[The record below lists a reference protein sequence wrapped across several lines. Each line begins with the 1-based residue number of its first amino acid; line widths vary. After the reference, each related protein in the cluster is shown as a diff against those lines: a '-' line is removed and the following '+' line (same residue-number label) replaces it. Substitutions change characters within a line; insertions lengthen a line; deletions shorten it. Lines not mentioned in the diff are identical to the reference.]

1 MMEAN
6 IKTQQSNRAFK
17 ELRLLEER
25 VRQSG
30 ASLPELNPRAF
41 WNAVK
46 CRIDGHNLVFPLL
59 KVNEIIEYQ
68 KLTHLPGCA
77 DWIRGVINLRGR
89 LLPAYDATAF
99 FSPDKQ
105 KTLKRGTQIIV
116 LEQGAM
122 LCGLIPQELYGM
134 QKVYHEEA
142 EVISTEGQSD
152 ENSVLSYTNSALT
165 LNNETWHQL
174 DILQLARMLFHAN
187 PTLSQSGK
195 SQG

>member
-46 CRIDGHNLVFPLL
+46 CRIDGHNLVFPL
-59 KVNEIIEYQ
+59 
-68 KLTHLPGCA
+68 
-77 DWIRGVINLRGR
+77 
-89 LLPAYDATAF
+89 AYDATAF